1 MSETIN
7 TIFSNLRVQDV
18 LDILIISLLL
28 YGLLVW
34 FTKAASRFVL
44 GGVALLGIVYIL
56 SKTFQ
61 LYLTA
66 MVLQGFFAILLV
78 ALVVIFQEELRRF
91 FERLAT
97 WRQFRNRH
105 DYSTLSQEIEVICQ
119 VSFHLSEKR
128 MGALMVLCG
137 REPIG
142 RHVEGGVSIYG
153 SLSEALLESL
163 FDKHSPG
170 HDGAVLIDYGKV
182 LEFGAHLP
190 LSSRSKEFGL
200 TGLRHTAALGL
211 AEKTDALCVVV
222 SEETGDISVAKDGSI
237 QRLANPN
244 ELRDILALFF
254 AAKEPGSKRRPMQDW
269 FQRNFWEKAAAI
281 ILAMILWV
289 VFGQEKEIIRRD
301 FVLPIEY
308 RNLSDQWVMTDLKVL
323 EAKVNLAGSSQAFS
337 LLDPSALKISV
348 DLSNI
353 REGEQTVVLSK
364 NLVKVPPNLT
374 IESIK
379 PSSLE
384 ITAHRLVPVMIP
396 IEVRTT
402 GSVPQGYSLTTISVS
417 PPAASVLTVPNVDRN
432 SIKITTKPIDLSGL
446 TQTTFVTPGLLYPA
460 DARFYEGKP
469 PDVKVALTVRAATPS
484 PPPKPVEPAS
494 AMAPPQARPATEAQ
508 GLP

>member
-1 MSETIN
+1 MPEMIHS
-7 TIFSNLRVQDV
+7 IFSSLRVQDV

-44 GGVALLGIVYIL
+44 GGVGLLGIVYIL

-97 WRQFRNRH
+97 WRQFRSRH
-105 DYSTLSQEIEVICQ
+105 DYSTLSREIEIISQ
-119 VSFHLSEKR
+119 VSARLADKR

-142 RHVEGGVSIYG
+142 RHVEGGVPLYG
-153 SLSEALLESL
+153 TLSESLLESL

-170 HDGAVLIDYGKV
+170 HDGAALIDYGKV

-190 LSSRSKEFGL
+190 LSSHSKNFGL

-222 SEETGDISVAKDGSI
+222 SEESGGISVAKDGSI
-237 QRLANPN
+237 QRLGNPN
-244 ELRDILALFF
+244 ELRDVLALFY
-254 AAKEPGSKRRPMQDW
+254 AAKEPGHRRRPIQAW
-269 FQRNFWEKAAAI
+269 FQKNFWEKAAAV

-308 RNLSDQWVMTDLKVL
+308 RNLSDQWIMSDPKVL

-337 LLDPSALKISV
+337 LLDPAALKISV
-348 DLSNI
+348 DLSSI
-353 REGEQTVVLSK
+353 REGEQTIVLSK
-364 NLVKVPPNLT
+364 ALVKVPPNLT
-374 IESIK
+374 IETIK
-379 PSSLE
+379 PSSLTL
-384 ITAHRLVPVMIP
+384 TAHHVVPVLIP
-396 IEVRTT
+396 IEVRTV
-402 GSVPQGYSLTTISVS
+402 GSLPPNLTLSSISVS
-417 PPAASVLTVPNVDRN
+417 PSAASVLTFPNADQTA
-432 SIKITTKPIDLSGL
+432 IKITTKPIDLSKV
-446 TQTTFVTPGLLYPA
+446 TQTSIVEPGLLYPA
-460 DARFYEGKP
+460 DARFYEGHP
-469 PDVKVALTVRAATPS
+469 PNVKVALTVRAA
-484 PPPKPVEPAS
+484 PPPPPPEQPAGALDAAASSPEAGTPVAGSP
-494 AMAPPQARPATEAQ
+494 
-508 GLP
+508 